1 MPEQTRPVDARQC
14 QIDAAAQAW
23 VVRLTS
29 GHVQPDDVAAARA
42 WCQVHPDHQQAFV
55 AARHL
60 WQLSGHLS
68 EPAVPQRRA
77 RPWRW
82 ATAAVLVLGLGLLL
96 AHQQAW
102 DADYRTAQGAQWR
115 IDLADGSHVVLDSNS
130 AVDVQLSAGR
140 RDIVLRRGTAL
151 FEVAHDPQ
159 RPFRVR
165 AGDLEAVALG
175 TVYAVSHEPAG
186 ITVTVAEG
194 RVGVK
199 GLTRDVVVQAG
210 EQVSLHGTQLDQ
222 PTPVD
227 TSRAL
232 AWQHGRL
239 VFELTP
245 LAEVLAQLQRYRPG
259 YLLIG
264 DERLRTLKVSG
275 TFQLD
280 RLDEGLATLE
290 QAFALKVE
298 RYTDYLLVLHSRD

>member
-1 MPEQTRPVDARQC
+1 MPEQTPGVDARQR
-14 QIDAAAQAW
+14 QIDTAAQAW

-29 GHVQPDDVAAARA
+29 GNAQPDDVAAARA

-68 EPAVPQRRA
+68 EPPVLQRRT

-82 ATAAVLVLGLGLLL
+82 AAAAVLVLGLGLLL

-102 DADYRTAQGAQWR
+102 DADYRTAQGEQR
-115 IDLADGSHVVLDSNS
+115 RLDLADGSHLVLDSDS
-130 AVDVQLSAGR
+130 AVDVRLSAGR
-140 RDIVLRRGTAL
+140 RDIVLRRGAAL

-175 TVYAVSHEPAG
+175 TVYAVGHDLEG

-199 GLTRDVVVQAG
+199 GLSRDVVVQAG
-210 EQVSLHGTQLDQ
+210 EQVSLHGAQLGH
-222 PTPVD
+222 PTPAD

-239 VFELTP
+239 VFELAP

-264 DERLRTLKVSG
+264 DERLRSLKVSG

-298 RYTDYLLVLHSRD
+298 RYTDYVLVLRPRD